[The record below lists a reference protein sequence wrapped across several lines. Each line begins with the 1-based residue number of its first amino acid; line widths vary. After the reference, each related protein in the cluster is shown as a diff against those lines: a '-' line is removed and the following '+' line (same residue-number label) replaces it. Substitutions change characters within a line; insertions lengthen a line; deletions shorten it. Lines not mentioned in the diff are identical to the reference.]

1 MAAAMD
7 TDIFGDDA
15 DDDLGDEI
23 ARADPDEI
31 VQRTRMLENE
41 IKVLRNETAR
51 LRHEQEAQKEKIKE
65 NTEKIK
71 LNKQLPFL
79 VANVVELLD
88 LPEDET
94 EEDGANVDL
103 DATRKGK
110 SCVLKT
116 STRQTIF
123 LPIPGLVE
131 PDSLK
136 PADMVPPLPSPLPQP
151 PRPPPRARAS
161 RAGGR
166 EQGLV
171 PHPRGAPRR
180 LRLARQGDGGARPPA
195 YSTCAWPSDARGPPA
210 ARPQP
215 SPSPPPARAGG
226 REAHRGV

>member
-1 MAAAMD
+1 MVPPTTSSD
-7 TDIFGDDA
+7 SSTVGTPP
-15 DDDLGDEI
+15 DLLSDNSGPYEEI
-23 ARADPDEI
+23 ARADTDEI
-31 VQRTRMLENE
+31 AQRTRMLENE
-41 IKVLRNETAR
+41 IKVIKNEVMR
-51 LRHEQEAQKEKIKE
+51 LNHEQQAQKEKIKE

-136 PADMVPPLPSPLPQP
+136 PADMVPSPPSPC
-151 PRPPPRARAS
+151 RIGAATTAS
-161 RAGGR
+161 TCA
-166 EQGLV
+166 
-171 PHPRGAPRR
+171 
-180 LRLARQGDGGARPPA
+180 RLARRWA
-195 YSTCAWPSDARGPPA
+195 
-210 ARPQP
+210 
-215 SPSPPPARAGG
+215 
-226 REAHRGV
+226 